1 MIRPAVMDERA
12 GGAAD
17 VEAEGAWPSE
27 AAFRDFYS
35 RTAPSLWRY
44 LRHTLGSAADA
55 DDVLQEAYVRV
66 LRAPGAPRDVGE
78 MRGYLYR
85 VAANLAVD
93 HFRRTKRRREDPA
106 MGTEAVDESGNV
118 EDRAARRIDMERTFA
133 QLKPQ
138 ERMLLWLAY
147 VERASHREI
156 ADAVQVGEQ
165 SVKVLLS
172 RARQR
177 LAALVRETSRA
188 RS

>member
-1 MIRPAVMDERA
+1 MIRPALMDEPA
-12 GGAAD
+12 TNAAGAAVD
-17 VEAEGAWPSE
+17 ESWLSE

-44 LRHTLGSAADA
+44 LRHTLGSPADA
-55 DDVLQEAYVRV
+55 DDVLQEVYVRV
-66 LRAPGAPRDVGE
+66 LRAPGAPRDAGE
-78 MRGYLYR
+78 LRSYLYR

-93 HFRRTKRRREDPA
+93 HFRRTRRRREDPA
-106 MGTEAVDESGNV
+106 ADTELADESGDV
-118 EDRAARRIDMERTFA
+118 ENRAARRIDMERTFA

-156 ADAVQVGEQ
+156 ADAVKVGEQ

>member
-12 GGAAD
+12 GSAAD
-17 VEAEGAWPSE
+17 VQADGAWPSE

-44 LRHTLGSAADA
+44 LRHTLSSAADA

-66 LRAPGAPRDVGE
+66 LRAPGAPRDAGE
-78 MRGYLYR
+78 MRAYLYR

-93 HFRRTKRRREDPA
+93 RFRQTKRRREDPA
-106 MGTEAVDESGNV
+106 GTEPASESGNV

-133 QLKPQ
+133 RLKPQ

-147 VERASHREI
+147 VEGASHREI
-156 ADAVQVGEQ
+156 GDAVQVGEQ